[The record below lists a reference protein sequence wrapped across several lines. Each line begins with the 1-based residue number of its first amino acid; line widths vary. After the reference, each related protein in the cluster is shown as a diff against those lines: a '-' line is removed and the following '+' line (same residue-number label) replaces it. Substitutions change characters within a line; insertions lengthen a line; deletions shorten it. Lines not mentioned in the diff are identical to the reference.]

1 MLTMKG
7 NTTFRSRCVC
17 QAQLHERSRYTHRS
31 PDERAMLWFAYDWL
45 GQGTSD
51 VAIAAFHKHLEGAQ

>member
-1 MLTMKG
+1 
-7 NTTFRSRCVC
+7 
-17 QAQLHERSRYTHRS
+17 
-31 PDERAMLWFAYDWL
+31 MLWFAYDWL